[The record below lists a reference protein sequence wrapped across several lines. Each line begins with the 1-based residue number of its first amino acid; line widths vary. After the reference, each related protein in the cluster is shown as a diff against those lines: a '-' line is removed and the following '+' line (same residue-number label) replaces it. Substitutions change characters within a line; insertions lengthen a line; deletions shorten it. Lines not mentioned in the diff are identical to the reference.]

1 MRYFYPTILECCV
14 FHSVGAVSFVSDVGV
29 RVGAGGADNVNLYMS
44 SSNLVEGAGINNEVG
59 CDISED
65 P

>member
-1 MRYFYPTILECCV
+1 MQYFQPTILECCV

-29 RVGAGGADNVNLYMS
+29 CVRARGVDNVNLYMI
-44 SSNLVEGAGINNEVG
+44 SSNLVDGAGINDEVS